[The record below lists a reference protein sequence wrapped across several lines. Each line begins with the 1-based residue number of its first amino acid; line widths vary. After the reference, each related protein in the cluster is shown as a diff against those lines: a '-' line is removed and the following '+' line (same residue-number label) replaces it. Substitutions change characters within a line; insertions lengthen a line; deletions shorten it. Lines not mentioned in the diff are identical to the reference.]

1 MKKMILLGALI
12 LSAAA
17 AYSQESRQDVSISGF
32 DLMGPTVHGNAV
44 TLRPST
50 SGGVLVSYRYLLTPR
65 SGLELNY
72 SWVQNTNY
80 YTCCGTYVQ
89 NPIHSRQ
96 QELSGAYVFG
106 LSFKNYNPFVEAGV
120 GGVVRTPIQSGS
132 YSLDAKQSTTV
143 GALFGGGLAYEIS
156 PSFDIRAQYRALL
169 MKTPGFVTTGIFN
182 TNRYEVVS
190 MPTIGVAYH
199 F

>member
-1 MKKMILLGALI
+1 MKKMILLGALL

-32 DLMGPTVHGNAV
+32 DLLGPTVTGNAV
-44 TLRPST
+44 TVKPSN
-50 SGGVLVSYRYLLTPR
+50 SAGVLVSYRYLLTPR
-65 SGLELNY
+65 SGLEMNY
-72 SWVQNTNY
+72 SWVQNTDYFN
-80 YTCCGTYVQ
+80 CCGTPVR
-89 NPIHSRQ
+89 NPIHARQ

-120 GGVVRTPIQSGS
+120 GGIVRTPIQSGS

-143 GALFGGGLAYEIS
+143 GALFGGGVAYEIS
-156 PSFDIRAQYRALL
+156 PSFDIRLQYRALL
-169 MKTPGFVTTGIFN
+169 MKTPGFVTTNIFN

-190 MPTIGVAYH
+190 MPALGVAYH